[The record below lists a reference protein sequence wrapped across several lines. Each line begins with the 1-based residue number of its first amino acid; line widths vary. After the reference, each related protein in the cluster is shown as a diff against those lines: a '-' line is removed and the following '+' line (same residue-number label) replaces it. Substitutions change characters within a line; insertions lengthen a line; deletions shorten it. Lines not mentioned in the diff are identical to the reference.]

1 MNGTRY
7 TYTFGLKDLLSGK
20 LNKLAATGRNTYSKL
35 AEGQRRYNQRVRE
48 GSHDL
53 NHMGSLT
60 RRLGLLFK
68 TYLGYRAGVGFLRL
82 GADMESTRISFQ
94 TLLGSVESGNALFEA
109 ITRYANITPFANKD
123 LQQAARTMLSF
134 GIAGDSIM
142 GNLQMLGDVAGGN
155 SEKMRLLTLA
165 FSQTQSAGKLMGQDL
180 LQYVNAGF
188 NPLQI
193 ISQKTGKS
201 LAYLRDEMQK
211 GNISAAMVSDAFR
224 IATSEGGLFYK
235 MMEKQSQTMSGKW
248 STVVGKFTDFIG
260 RLSSSQNN
268 VFTSILDKGISVLDF
283 LNSHLDTIISKLGAF
298 AFWVKANVTEIASW
312 AKVVVSIIA
321 AYKAVIFVSKLWAA
335 ANMLVNLTNPWL
347 AAAYGIAALVGVF
360 VWAWNKFDKFRAVI
374 MGIWGAFKELDAIIT
389 TFIVTRIKEMI
400 NAFTGLGKVIRL
412 IFKGKFG
419 EAVKEGGQLF
429 NNLFGINSTKHAFN
443 SAKNVGAKY
452 REGFDKGMAGGGK
465 VLQLTKLKDKF
476 GKVFNFTPDVDLSN
490 PNVGGNGGNSGGGTG
505 DLGASITS
513 GINSITG
520 GGSRPLNV
528 NVDVGKLVETINLHS
543 STVKE
548 GVEEIRDIITE
559 QLLRVLNS
567 SVKISTGE

>member
-548 GVEEIRDIITE
+548 GVEEIRDMITE